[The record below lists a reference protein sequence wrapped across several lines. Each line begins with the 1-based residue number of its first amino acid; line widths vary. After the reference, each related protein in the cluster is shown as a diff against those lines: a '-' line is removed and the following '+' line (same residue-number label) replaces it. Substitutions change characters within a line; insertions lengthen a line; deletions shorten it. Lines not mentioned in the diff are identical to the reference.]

1 MFGKCPWPVAP
12 PGGRCETFDPAC
24 VSSNGTTVAE
34 TQSWPSTLPS
44 LGERAVLSGMFRF
57 LAGRSMK
64 IMHARTGSPSPRTAT
79 VAPAV
84 DAPARPSS
92 ERESWEEEEEESMT
106 KEQMWEASVNKMSAA
121 DLDARRLQLRY
132 NCLSAS
138 GRATVRTLAE
148 QRNREGGCMDP
159 QAEGWLAF
167 SA

>member
-1 MFGKCPWPVAP
+1 
-12 PGGRCETFDPAC
+12 
-24 VSSNGTTVAE
+24 
-34 TQSWPSTLPS
+34 
-44 LGERAVLSGMFRF
+44 
-57 LAGRSMK
+57 MK

-92 ERESWEEEEEESMT
+92 ERESWEEEEET
-106 KEQMWEASVNKMSAA
+106 
-121 DLDARRLQLRY
+121 RRRRGAKGLVELNLRY